1 VIQFQIFH
9 INNQKVRGHLFE
21 DGLYLS
27 IEDLCRL
34 FNFNLDRK
42 KIKVPINSVKSV
54 SYGDIN
60 YFIRYRYA
68 LHFACSDYYMNDFDK
83 NLKTLKTLKSAK
95 VKHCCTLFEISPSI
109 AHYAFGQ
116 SLSNLN

>member
-1 VIQFQIFH
+1 MIQFQIFH

-60 YFIRYRYA
+60 Y
-68 LHFACSDYYMNDFDK
+68 LSDIGMLYI
-83 NLKTLKTLKSAK
+83 LPVQIT
-95 VKHCCTLFEISPSI
+95 I
-109 AHYAFGQ
+109 
-116 SLSNLN
+116 